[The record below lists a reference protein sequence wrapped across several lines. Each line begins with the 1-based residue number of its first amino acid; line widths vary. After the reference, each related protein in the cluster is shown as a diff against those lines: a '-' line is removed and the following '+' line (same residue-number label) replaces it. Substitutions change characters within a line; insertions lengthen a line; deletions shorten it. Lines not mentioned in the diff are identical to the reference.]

1 MTDLDVFFHVHMVKV
16 LPHPTHITPVE
27 IPFTFP
33 VSQSFRVYD
42 IHVVHLLYSYYL
54 HVLFNFVDF
63 QLCGA
68 KKISKSNKP
77 RRAMASQPNL
87 GHEHKQIPD
96 FVACHC
102 YCFSM
107 VWSKSAKSQTIWEPP
122 KVKRQGESPSF
133 PYGSL
138 NHPDTKVPI
147 VPFSHL
153 FCPKYGNIY
162 LRKIFKAF
170 LWVKI

>member
-1 MTDLDVFFHVHMVKV
+1 MIPEMTDLDVFFHVHMVKV

-68 KKISKSNKP
+68 KKYLNPINHGEQW
-77 RRAMASQPNL
+77 RPN
-87 GHEHKQIPD
+87 P
-96 FVACHC
+96 
-102 YCFSM
+102 
-107 VWSKSAKSQTIWEPP
+107 T
-122 KVKRQGESPSF
+122 
-133 PYGSL
+133 
-138 NHPDTKVPI
+138 
-147 VPFSHL
+147 
-153 FCPKYGNIY
+153 
-162 LRKIFKAF
+162 
-170 LWVKI
+170 